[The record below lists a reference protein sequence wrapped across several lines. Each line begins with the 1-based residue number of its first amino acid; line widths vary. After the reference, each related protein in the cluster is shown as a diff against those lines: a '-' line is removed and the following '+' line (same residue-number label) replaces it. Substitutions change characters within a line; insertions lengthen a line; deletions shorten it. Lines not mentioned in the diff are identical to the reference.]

1 MTMLVSWV
9 GVDPHGPTSMYIA
22 ADSRISW
29 DAANTFDFAK
39 KVFASKKYPEIFGY
53 AGDVLFPSIVLG
65 QIVELIDAGILLNT
79 TMTCDQKNKIIFE
92 KICESLSKYPQLYI
106 GSNVQIM
113 HLSRDTE
120 VDTKVRGY
128 PKFYHYKLTWSKKNG
143 FIFEKISIPN
153 KSGLLCVLG
162 TGAKEFNEKY
172 LLYQKGRNS
181 NTSRNVFHCFTDTLA
196 NIQDRYCGGSP
207 QLVGLIRKPLTYGI
221 SFGIISEKRRYYL
234 GMQIP
239 NNACFTNVEWRNN
252 LFEICDGGT
261 KNIKEGAAHQPN
273 PLLKK

>member
-92 KICESLSKYPQLYI
+92 KICESLSKYKFIMNDSKGKIEEVRLQLLMLI
-106 GSNVQIM
+106 IC
-113 HLSRDTE
+113 
-120 VDTKVRGY
+120 
-128 PKFYHYKLTWSKKNG
+128 FYY
-143 FIFEKISIPN
+143 
-153 KSGLLCVLG
+153 
-162 TGAKEFNEKY
+162 
-172 LLYQKGRNS
+172 
-181 NTSRNVFHCFTDTLA
+181 
-196 NIQDRYCGGSP
+196 
-207 QLVGLIRKPLTYGI
+207 
-221 SFGIISEKRRYYL
+221 
-234 GMQIP
+234 
-239 NNACFTNVEWRNN
+239 
-252 LFEICDGGT
+252 
-261 KNIKEGAAHQPN
+261 
-273 PLLKK
+273 